1 MKMETEITVK
11 VVANYE
17 TLHEELIKKG
27 FSIKEEYVVNDD
39 YLVPNNVDLYKEEK
53 LNILKKCIL
62 IRDVVG
68 IEKCLLHK
76 YKEYDKN
83 GDIIKQGKLKCPID
97 DIDKALK
104 FMESIKYHK
113 LFSIYDK
120 CIVYANDKTELIVQ
134 LVNDKYIFIEVEDK
148 GEYIKRKYNGVE
160 ELKEDLLSYNLPI
173 DTSNF
178 FVKKALI
185 LLEETLNGK

>member
-11 VVANYE
+11 VVTNYE

-39 YLVPNNVDLYKEEK
+39 YLVPNNIDLYKEEK
-53 LNILKKCIL
+53 INILKKCIL

-76 YKEYDKN
+76 YKDYDKN
-83 GDIIKQGKLKCPID
+83 GDIIKQGKVKCPIED
-97 DIDKALK
+97 ANKALE
-104 FMESIKYHK
+104 FMKAINYNK

-134 LVNDKYIFIEVEDK
+134 LVNDKYIFIELEDE
-148 GEYIKRKYNGVE
+148 GEYIKRKYNNIE
-160 ELKEDLLSYNLPI
+160 EMKEELLSYNLPI
-173 DTSNF
+173 DKSDF

-185 LLEETLNGK
+185 MLEESLNKI